1 MKVLIRLVIGV
12 LLLNHQLNNKL
23 MEIVVVVLITTF

>member
-12 LLLNHQLNNKL
+12 LLLNHQLNSKL

>member
-1 MKVLIRLVIGV
+1 MKVLIRLVVGV

>member
-23 MEIVVVVLITTF
+23 MEIVVAVLITTF

>member
-1 MKVLIRLVIGV
+1 MKVLIRLVLGV